1 MIQWFLHYKPTKL
14 GSRPSYSTVM
24 EGFKNSNLSAELPKW
39 QSAIKELESYLLL
52 IHTHTLYSPH
62 GNSTHRIIFWKLYFL
77 LFSRR
82 KIDIMP
88 YPIFLMQKKNFK
100 LFLRVLVGYH
110 YQLLLDQQLTFV
122 ITIMLNFMNQFQDP
136 KLFQVVIIF

>member
-1 MIQWFLHYKPTKL
+1 
-14 GSRPSYSTVM
+14 
-24 EGFKNSNLSAELPKW
+24 
-39 QSAIKELESYLLL
+39 
-52 IHTHTLYSPH
+52 
-62 GNSTHRIIFWKLYFL
+62 
-77 LFSRR
+77 
-82 KIDIMP
+82 MP